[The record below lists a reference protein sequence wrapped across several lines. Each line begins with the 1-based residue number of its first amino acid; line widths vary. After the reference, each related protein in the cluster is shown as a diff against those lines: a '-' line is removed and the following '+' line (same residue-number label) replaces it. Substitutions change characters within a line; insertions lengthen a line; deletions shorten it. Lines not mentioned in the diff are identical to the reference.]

1 MLFLH
6 FIFVLILLETNNH
19 FESENGKTPEAG
31 PCPWCTERDQSHQ
44 LPLIQSVGFLRGS
57 LPCTVFCTCLCLL
70 LLSILQLLK
79 TVNQQR
85 PLSSRHMGAFQQ
97 NLCKSHCEMKDASH
111 REVPCLS
118 EPSMYAEDSWSIPEH
133 REAVSPHQD
142 QLSVYWYFHLFLGRG
157 MSHGVLGCFYFKLLT
172 FSFFL
177 HKLLILYD
185 LLAFVFFKNYFKR
198 S

>member
-6 FIFVLILLETNNH
+6 FIFVLILLEAKDH

-44 LPLIQSVGFLRGS
+44 LPLIQSAGFLRGS
-57 LPCTVFCTCLCLL
+57 LPCTVFCTCFCLL

-79 TVNQQR
+79 TVNQQW

-118 EPSMYAEDSWSIPEH
+118 EPSMYTCMQRIAEAFQSIG
-133 REAVSPHQD
+133 R
-142 QLSVYWYFHLFLGRG
+142 LFLPIRTNWV
-157 MSHGVLGCFYFKLLT
+157 ST
-172 FSFFL
+172 DISISFLEEEWATEF
-177 HKLLILYD
+177 
-185 LLAFVFFKNYFKR
+185 
-198 S
+198 